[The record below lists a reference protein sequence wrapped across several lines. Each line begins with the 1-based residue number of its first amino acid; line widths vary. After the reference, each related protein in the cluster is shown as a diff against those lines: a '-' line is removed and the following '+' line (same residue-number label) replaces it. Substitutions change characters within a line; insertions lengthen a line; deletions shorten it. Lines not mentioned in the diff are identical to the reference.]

1 MHKKGSIYGL
11 LSGFF
16 WGFDSV
22 VLGIALG
29 FPLMLKL
36 GVQSSLITT
45 FIHDTFS
52 FILLMILIFKLSK
65 GKELVRVLKSKSG
78 LAVIAAAL
86 LGGPIGM
93 AGYIMSINYLGA
105 TLASSISAIYP
116 AVGLLLAYLF
126 LKEKMKVHNIL
137 GLLLAIAAIIMMG
150 VSPNISVSNPML
162 GFLSITLTII
172 GWGSE
177 AVIISAA
184 LKEEVSSEV
193 ALAIRQLTT
202 SVTYAIFIMPL
213 IGYDKLMPVIKNP
226 TIITIILA
234 SGIIGTLSYLAYYKS
249 IDMIGATQAM
259 GLNITYPAWAF
270 IIQFL
275 ITKEFSL
282 YLFALSLVIMLGS
295 IMSNENPKEIFEI
308 FSKDKPRP
316 IK

>member
-16 WGFDSV
+16 WGLDSV
-22 VLGIALG
+22 ILGIALSYPIMTQMG
-29 FPLMLKL
+29 IK
-36 GVQSSLITT
+36 SSLVTN

-52 FILLMILIFKLSK
+52 FVLLALLLIRLKKVQEFK
-65 GKELVRVLKSKSG
+65 RVLKSKSG
-78 LAVIAAAL
+78 LAIIVAAL

-93 AGYIMSINYLGA
+93 AGYVISIKYLGS

-116 AVGLLLAYLF
+116 AVGLVLAYIF
-126 LKEKMKVHNIL
+126 LKERMKLHSIF
-137 GLLLAIAAIIMMG
+137 GLLVAVIAVVLMG
-150 VSPNISVSNPML
+150 VSPDIEVSNLFL
-162 GFLSITLTII
+162 GLASIIFTIV

-202 SVTYAIFIMPL
+202 GITYAIIIMPL
-213 IGYDKLMPVIKNP
+213 IGYTSMAP
-226 TIITIILA
+226 TIQTPMIGFIIVI
-234 SGIIGTLSYLAYYKS
+234 SGIVGTLSYLAYYKS

-270 IIQFL
+270 IFQFL
-275 ITKEFSL
+275 ISGQFSFSL
-282 YLFALSLVIMLGS
+282 FILSIIIMIGS
-295 IMSNENPKEIFEI
+295 ILSNDNPKEILGI
-308 FSKDKPRP
+308 FKFNK
-316 IK
+316 